1 MNFLGCDGI
10 WLLQADGSTVCQ
22 GHLKTYTVQEMKAQF
37 MPSMT
42 MQQKAEFTGAAIG
55 LLALVWVGKKLMNIP
70 R

>member
-10 WLLQADGSTVCQ
+10 WLLQESGNTVCQ
-22 GHLKTYTVQEMKAQF
+22 GELKTYTVQEMRAQL

-42 MQQKAEFTGAAIG
+42 IQQKAEFTGAVVG
-55 LLALVWVGKKLMNIP
+55 LLALIWVGKKLMSIP